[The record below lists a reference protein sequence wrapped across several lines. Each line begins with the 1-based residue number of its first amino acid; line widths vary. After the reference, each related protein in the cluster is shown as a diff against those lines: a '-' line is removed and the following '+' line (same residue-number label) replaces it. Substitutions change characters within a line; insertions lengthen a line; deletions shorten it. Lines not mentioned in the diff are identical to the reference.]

1 MKTGQRIKIKEH
13 FPPNSDAYYEAT
25 PQRLLS
31 QSRFIVDV
39 RSLLSLDGTYERVG
53 QAHAGCSF
61 L

>member
-31 QSRFIVDV
+31 QSRFMPLSNSEWV
-39 RSLLSLDGTYERVG
+39 R
-53 QAHAGCSF
+53 
-61 L
+61 